1 VPPRP
6 KKTAR
11 CDDRGKIALPETGHI
26 RLAGRFTTGNHAP
39 PYDKIRLLF
48 AKSWPIVH
56 CTKTKSGATLTA
68 QHKKSSLVALTLAA
82 VGIVYG
88 DIGTSP
94 LYTLKTIFATEH
106 GLVLNTPNLL
116 GVVSLIFWGL
126 TVIVSLKYVTLVLRA
141 DNRGE
146 GGIMALMALAMSSVG
161 RLSRWHYALMLMG
174 VFGATLFY
182 GDSVITPAI
191 SVLSA
196 VEGLEVATPALSQ
209 YVVPLTIVV
218 LVALYAVQHS
228 GTAGFGRWFAP
239 IMLLWFATLAVMGV
253 INIIHAP
260 QILAAINPWHALVFL
275 NNNRFVAFIAL
286 GAVVLAF
293 TGAEALYADM
303 GHFGKKPIRM
313 AWFLVTFPALALNYL
328 GQGGMLL
335 VHPDYISNPFYQQ
348 LGAWSIYP
356 LVILSTMAAVI
367 ASQATISG
375 TFSMTRE
382 AIALGFLPR
391 MRVFHTSESQIGQ
404 VYIPM
409 VNWLQLIVVLMAVVG
424 FGSSDRLGA
433 AYGIAVTATM
443 LTTTVLTFFVIRFR
457 WKMNLALC
465 LAATGFFL
473 VVDVAFFSANALKF
487 FHGGWFPLLLGAVLF
502 TVMLTWKRGRELVF
516 QNLEKHAIPLEDF
529 LSSLFIAP
537 PLRVPG
543 TAIFL
548 RGETDGVPH
557 ALLHNLSHNKVL
569 HERVI
574 FLTVFMLD
582 EPWVNP
588 DEQVRVTDL
597 GHQCFQLN
605 VYYGF
610 KDEPDIP
617 RAMAAC
623 TSCNL
628 QFEMMETSFFIAR
641 QTVISTPGS
650 GMATWREHLFV
661 TMSRNART
669 AADYY
674 QIPSN
679 RVIELGTQ
687 VEI

>member
-1 VPPRP
+1 M
-6 KKTAR
+6 
-11 CDDRGKIALPETGHI
+11 
-26 RLAGRFTTGNHAP
+26 
-39 PYDKIRLLF
+39 
-48 AKSWPIVH
+48 
-56 CTKTKSGATLTA
+56 GAILTSE
-68 QHKKSSLVALTLAA
+68 HKKSSLVGLTLAA

-94 LYTLKTIFATEH
+94 LYTLKTVFDPTH
-106 GLVLNTPNLL
+106 GLSVTHNNLL
-116 GVVSLIFWGL
+116 GIVSLIFWGL
-126 TVIVSLKYVTLVLRA
+126 TLIVSLKYVTLVLRA

-146 GGIMALMALAMSSVG
+146 GGIMALMALVLSSVSKS
-161 RLSRWHYALMLMG
+161 SRWHVPLMVIG

-196 VEGLEVATPALSQ
+196 IEGLEVATPAFSP
-209 YVVPLTIVV
+209 YVVWLTIAV
-218 LVALYAVQHS
+218 LVGLYSVQSH
-228 GTAGFGRWFAP
+228 GTAGIGRFFAP
-239 IMLLWFATLAVMGV
+239 IMLIWFVALACMGV
-253 INIIHAP
+253 VNIIKSPA
-260 QILAAINPWHALVFL
+260 ILAAVNPLHA
-275 NNNRFVAFIAL
+275 VAFLLENGRIAFLSL
-286 GAVVLAF
+286 GAVVLAL

-313 AWFLVTFPALALNYL
+313 AWFLIAFPALALNYL
-328 GQGGMLL
+328 GQGGLL
-335 VHPDYISNPFYQQ
+335 LAHPEAISNPFYQQ
-348 LGAWSIYP
+348 LGAWSVYP
-356 LVILSTMAAVI
+356 LVILSTMATVI

-375 TFSMTRE
+375 TFSMTKQ

-391 MRVFHTSESQIGQ
+391 MRVRHTSESEIGQ
-404 VYIPM
+404 IYIPA
-409 VNWLQLIVVLMAVVG
+409 VNWLQLAVVLLAVVG
-424 FGSSDRLGA
+424 FGSSEKLAA

-443 LTTTVLTFFVIRFR
+443 LATTILTFFVIRYR
-457 WKMNLALC
+457 WKMNLLLC
-465 LAATGFFL
+465 WAATGFFL
-473 VVDVAFFSANALKF
+473 IIDVNLFSASALKL
-487 FHGGWFPLLLGAVLF
+487 FHGGWFPLLLGAILF
-502 TVMLTWKRGRELVF
+502 IVMLTWKRGRQLVF
-516 QNLEKHAIPLEDF
+516 ENLEKHAIPLDDF

-557 ALLHNLSHNKVL
+557 ALLHNLLHNKVL

-574 FLTVFMLD
+574 FLTVFMHE
-582 EPWVNP
+582 EPWVAP
-588 DEQVRVTDL
+588 SERVRVVDL
-597 GHQCFQLN
+597 GHQCYQVN
-605 VYYGF
+605 VHYGF

-617 RAMAAC
+617 DALAQCAQQG
-623 TSCNL
+623 L
-628 QFEMMETSFFIAR
+628 DFEMMETSFFIAR
-641 QTVISTPGS
+641 QTIISTPGA
-650 GMATWREHLFV
+650 GMMPWREHLFV